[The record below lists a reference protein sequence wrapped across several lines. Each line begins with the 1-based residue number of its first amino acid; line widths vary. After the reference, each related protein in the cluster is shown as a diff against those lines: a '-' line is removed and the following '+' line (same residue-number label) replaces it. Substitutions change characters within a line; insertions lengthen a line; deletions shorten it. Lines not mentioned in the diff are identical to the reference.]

1 MPAHVVPAVR
11 AGLAAAALLAA
22 LAGPLSGTADA
33 RCIELR
39 GAPARVFDRSEL
51 CRSLRSGLTTGQPD
65 MDRALRRSAREAPR
79 RTAAEARRAA
89 RPAGA
94 PARERARLRERPPR
108 SQPVRREPARR
119 EAPPGRIGSPGIR
132 RPTPAA
138 PERVPAPATSP
149 ATSPAVGAAP
159 VTTRAADGGPPQNV
173 LVAVVSGALLLAAF
187 VARRRAAGPLVVP
200 VSGTVRRPSR
210 RLRPEAPAPAA
221 SAVAT
226 AVRLARPAGMGLVGP
241 GADGFARAVLVD
253 LLAGDGPG
261 RANVVTTR
269 AELDRLFDGGVDE
282 ALAQALAPRLR
293 VCDLLEESIEHLEL
307 EMLMAEAER
316 AHPDLSPTGG
326 RGLPTTFWI
335 CTPGQDD
342 DVVLPLVR
350 RGPEHGLVGLLFG
363 PWPHGRACAVDADGT
378 VPEAG
383 VRVAAPTPAEALA
396 RLRAHVAQEQGGW
409 V

>member
-1 MPAHVVPAVR
+1 GPIGGPGVR
-11 AGLAAAALLAA
+11 
-22 LAGPLSGTADA
+22 
-33 RCIELR
+33 
-39 GAPARVFDRSEL
+39 
-51 CRSLRSGLTTGQPD
+51 
-65 MDRALRRSAREAPR
+65 
-79 RTAAEARRAA
+79 
-89 RPAGA
+89 RPA
-94 PARERARLRERPPR
+94 
-108 SQPVRREPARR
+108 
-119 EAPPGRIGSPGIR
+119 
-132 RPTPAA
+132 PAA
-138 PERVPAPATSP
+138 PERVPSPTMSP
-149 ATSPAVGAAP
+149 AAGAAP
-159 VTTRAADGGPPQNV
+159 VATHAPAGGGLPQSV
-173 LVAVVSGALLLAAF
+173 LVTVVSGALLLTAF
-187 VARRRAAGPLVVP
+187 VARRRAVGPLVVP
-200 VSGTVRRPSR
+200 VSGTVRRPPR
-210 RLRPEAPAPAA
+210 RPRPEAPVPAA
-221 SAVAT
+221 RAVAT

-253 LLAGDGPG
+253 LLTGDESADGLG

-307 EMLMAEAER
+307 ELLMAEAER

-326 RGLPTTFWI
+326 RGLPTTFWL

-363 PWPHGRACAVDADGT
+363 PWPHGRACAVDAAGT

-383 VRVAAPTPAEALA
+383 VRVAAPTSAEALA

-409 V
+409 A